1 MDFTQAA
8 LTAGFRG
15 RRTLSVLFGP
25 LAVLCFRREG
35 ASDALTIRW
44 IETEL
49 LLWWLS
55 ALALLPPTRPLWRHR
70 KPGFMRHAAPV
81 LSALA
86 PALLIA
92 RAVLAVLLPMAAAQS
107 GLWSPI
113 LRALAAWGALLMGQA
128 VCLALLPCLRPTR
141 LQTVVSIAVI
151 LALAGPWR

>member
-1 MDFTQAA
+1 MI
-8 LTAGFRG
+8 
-15 RRTLSVLFGP
+15 LFGVNFNIYF
-25 LAVLCFRREG
+25 LILTRRWKQALRIEELRVYLG
-35 ASDALTIRW
+35 VIAAS
-44 IETEL
+44 
-49 LLWWLS
+49 
-55 ALALLPPTRPLWRHR
+55 
-70 KPGFMRHAAPV
+70 
-81 LSALA
+81 
-86 PALLIA
+86 ALLIA